1 MSDDTFDLYRC
12 DSEGGNGTKD
22 WAIFTTSDRITVKY
36 GKTGSKLRTQE
47 IPTHF
52 PESEKW
58 KRIDAQRKQGY
69 SHMGRVTFSAAGTMS
84 NFADFESK
92 VWNLAQVDKSKFIV
106 DLKQFAE
113 DLNDYSFNSSSPLM
127 AVFDPVWTGI
137 TFTCNG
143 HLPKEGW
150 TLSEGNGL
158 TAITGSNF
166 IIGGGKVVNDMQLL
180 ILVAINAKMGNDL
193 LTAVASKGS
202 SGTERDLIPS
212 KQGLPNEFIKSLL
225 LPVGLVREVAMA
237 TGLITKPIP
246 LFAQGSESKASGIF
260 F

>member
-1 MSDDTFDLYRC
+1 MSDETFDLYRC
-12 DSEGGNGTKD
+12 DSKGGNGTKD

-58 KRIDAQRKQGY
+58 KRIDAEIQQGY
-69 SHMGRVTFSAAGTMS
+69 SHIGRVKFSAAGTMS
-84 NFADFESK
+84 NFADSENK
-92 VWNLAQVDKSKFIV
+92 IWNLAQVDRSKFID
-106 DLKQFAE
+106 DLEQFSE
-113 DLNDYSFNSSSPLM
+113 DINDFSFNSSSPLA
-127 AVFDPVWTGI
+127 AVLDPVWTGI

-150 TLSEGNGL
+150 TLSERNGL
-158 TAITGSNF
+158 MAIIGSNY
-166 IIGGGKVVNDMQLL
+166 IGGGKIAHDMQLL
-180 ILVAINAKMGNDL
+180 ILAAINAKIGNNQ
-193 LTAVASKGS
+193 LTAVSSKGS
-202 SGTERDLIPS
+202 SGSERDLMPS
-212 KQGLPNEFIKSLL
+212 KQGLPNEFIESLM
-225 LPVGLVREVAMA
+225 LPVGLVKEVAMA
-237 TGLITKPIP
+237 TGLIAKPIP